1 MVPTVHKPVH
11 VMRDKTKQQ
20 NVTKL
25 QQLFLQ
31 QKFISLVASWMNKL
45 ILFMIIMIKLDVLY
59 KKCESNFPVVKHGK
73 NRKKFSLLKGPL
85 VIPFVQGRMSYDV

>member
-1 MVPTVHKPVH
+1 M
-11 VMRDKTKQQ
+11 
-20 NVTKL
+20 TKL

-31 QKFISLVASWMNKL
+31 QKFISLAASWINKL
-45 ILFMIIMIKLDVLY
+45 ILFMITMKKLDVLY
-59 KKCESNFPVVKHGK
+59 KKYESNFPVVKHGK